1 VETRPGKLWEAV
13 SAPLSGLAMWPRVAL
28 QPRAMT
34 APAAKK
40 HLHVVCALIER
51 AGRVLAAQR
60 PAEKAQGLLWEF
72 PGGKLED
79 GESAEAA
86 LVREIRE
93 ELCVEVALGERLAD
107 AHHDYGK
114 FAITLTPFRAVLGEP
129 GAEPHATEHV
139 GLRWCA
145 PEELR
150 GLSWAPAD
158 VPIVEEY
165 LARRRG

>member
-1 VETRPGKLWEAV
+1 
-13 SAPLSGLAMWPRVAL
+13 
-28 QPRAMT
+28 
-34 APAAKK
+34 
-40 HLHVVCALIER
+40 
-51 AGRVLAAQR
+51 VLVAQR

-93 ELCVEVALGERLAD
+93 ELCVGIALGERLAD
-107 AHHDYGK
+107 ARHDYGK
-114 FAITLTPFRAVLGEP
+114 FAITLTPFRATLCEA
-129 GAEPHATEHV
+129 GAEPRATEHV
-139 GLRWCA
+139 ALRWCA

-150 GLSWAPAD
+150 GLEWAPAD

-165 LARRRG
+165 LRLRRG

>member
-1 VETRPGKLWEAV
+1 MPAPV
-13 SAPLSGLAMWPRVAL
+13 S
-28 QPRAMT
+28 
-34 APAAKK
+34 KK

-51 AGRVLAAQR
+51 DGRVLVAQR

-72 PGGKLED
+72 PGGKLEA

-93 ELCVEVALGERLAD
+93 ELCVEIALGERLAD
-107 AHHDYGK
+107 AGHDYGK
-114 FAITLTPFRAVLGEP
+114 FAITLMPFRATLREA

-139 GLRWCA
+139 ALRWCA

-165 LARRRG
+165 LAQRWG

>member
-1 VETRPGKLWEAV
+1 MSRGETSGARWRTRRLRGGGGGLEPRTMPAPV
-13 SAPLSGLAMWPRVAL
+13 S
-28 QPRAMT
+28 
-34 APAAKK
+34 KK

-51 AGRVLAAQR
+51 DGRVLVAQR

-72 PGGKLED
+72 PGGKLEA

-93 ELCVEVALGERLAD
+93 ELCVGIALGERLAD

-114 FAITLTPFRAVLGEP
+114 FAITLTPFRATLGEP
-129 GAEPHATEHV
+129 GGEPRATEHV
-139 GLRWCA
+139 ALRWCA
-145 PEELR
+145 PAELR
-150 GLSWAPAD
+150 GLEWAPAD

-165 LARRRG
+165 LRLRRGA

>member
-1 VETRPGKLWEAV
+1 MSRGGTSGARRRTRRLRRG
-13 SAPLSGLAMWPRVAL
+13 GGGL
-28 QPRAMT
+28 QPRAMSV
-34 APAAKK
+34 PAAKK

-51 AGRVLAAQR
+51 DGRVLVAQR

-107 AHHDYGK
+107 AVHDYGK
-114 FAITLTPFRAVLGEP
+114 FAITLTPFRATLGES
-129 GAEPHATEHV
+129 GADPHATEHV
-139 GLRWCA
+139 ALRWCV

-158 VPIVEEY
+158 VPIVEAY
-165 LARRRG
+165 LARRG